1 MKSVPTYR
9 VPLAEIQTGIL
20 LESPGVRALNRQR
33 DEIARW
39 FPDLEA
45 ARAFA
50 AETIAA
56 HPDVECHVQQAD
68 GLTIEQV
75 RDVDAFGR
83 WQASQVEA
91 PRRSWWER
99 MRMRFRRGP

>member
-1 MKSVPTYR
+1 MKSVPIYR
-9 VPLAEIQTGIL
+9 VLLAEIQTGIL
-20 LESPGVRALNRQR
+20 LEAPGVRALNRQR
-33 DEIARW
+33 EEIARW

-50 AETIAA
+50 AETVAA

-68 GLTIEQV
+68 GSTIEQV

-83 WQASQVEA
+83 WQAAQMPA
-91 PRRSWWER
+91 PRPTWLQRI
-99 MRMRFRRGP
+99 RMRFSGGR

>member
-1 MKSVPTYR
+1 MLTI
-9 VPLAEIQTGIL
+9 EQ
-20 LESPGVRALNRQR
+20 VR
-33 DEIARW
+33 DTPSEM
-39 FPDLEA
+39 
-45 ARAFA
+45 
-50 AETIAA
+50 
-56 HPDVECHVQQAD
+56 AD